1 MSLTRVSFAKVNLF
15 LYVTGK
21 RNDGYHELYSLMAQ
35 INLWDEVELSFEG
48 SGIRV
53 ACDHPDVPGGETNLA
68 YRAAELFCNAYGE
81 KKGALPLDGVFI
93 QIKKQIPVGGGLG
106 GGSSNAAS
114 VLMALNEYC
123 SGIFSQ
129 DELMALGLRL
139 GADVPFFIFGMP
151 ALATGV
157 GETLEKYDD
166 LPKFHLVL
174 CDPGVSASTSDV
186 FKNLKFRLTS
196 RRNYNMNTRLNALV
210 GGQGGDSREKL
221 HNDLEVSACSLYPKI
236 ASVKE
241 EMEFLLERNVY
252 MSGSGSTLFALFTG
266 PEDARKAYGLLAK
279 KWSKGSKKIFLTS
292 LKR

>member
-1 MSLTRVSFAKVNLF
+1 MSLKRVSFAKVNLF
-15 LYVTGK
+15 LQVTGK

-35 INLWDEVELSFEG
+35 IDLRDEVALFFEG
-48 SGIRV
+48 NGIRV
-53 ACDHPDVPGGETNLA
+53 VCDHPDVPGGETNLA
-68 YRAAELFCNAYGE
+68 YRAADLFFNAY
-81 KKGALPLDGVFI
+81 KKQKGKFPLDGVFI

-114 VLMALNEYC
+114 VLMALNEHC
-123 SGIFSQ
+123 TNFFSRS
-129 DELMALGLRL
+129 ELMALGLCL
-139 GADVPFFIFGMP
+139 GADVPFFIFGVP

-157 GETLEKYDD
+157 GEILEKYSP
-166 LPKFHLVL
+166 LPKFYLVL

-196 RRNYNMNTRLNALV
+196 RCNYNMNTGLNALV
-210 GGQGGDSREKL
+210 GGQGGDSKEKL
-221 HNDLEVSACSLYPKI
+221 HNDLEVSACGLYPEI

-252 MSGSGSTLFALFTG
+252 MSGSGSTLFALFSG

-279 KWSKGSKKIFLTS
+279 KWSGESKKLFLTS
-292 LKR
+292 LRC

>member
-1 MSLTRVSFAKVNLF
+1 MNLKRVSFAKVNLF

-21 RNDGYHELYSLMAQ
+21 RKNGYHELYSLMAQ
-35 INLWDEVELSFEG
+35 IDLWDEVGFVFEG

-53 ACDHPDVPGGETNLA
+53 ACDHPDVPGGESNLA
-68 YRAAELFCNAYGE
+68 YRAANLFFNAY
-81 KKGALPLDGVFI
+81 KKQKGRFPLDGVFI

-106 GGSSNAAS
+106 GGSSNAAT
-114 VLMALNEYC
+114 VLMTLNEYC
-123 SGIFSQ
+123 SNAFSKG
-129 DELMALGLRL
+129 ELMKLGLRL

-157 GETLEKYDD
+157 GERLEKYSN
-166 LPKFHLVL
+166 LSEFYLVL

-196 RRNYNMNTRLNALV
+196 RHNYNKNTGLNALV
-210 GGQGGDSREKL
+210 GGQGVDNREKL
-221 HNDLEVSACSLYPKI
+221 HNDLEVSACSLYPEI
-236 ASVKE
+236 GSVKE

-252 MSGSGSTLFALFTG
+252 MSGSGSTLFALFSG
-266 PEDARKAYGLLAK
+266 PEDARNAYGLLAK
-279 KWSKGSKKIFLTS
+279 KWSGGSKKIFLTS